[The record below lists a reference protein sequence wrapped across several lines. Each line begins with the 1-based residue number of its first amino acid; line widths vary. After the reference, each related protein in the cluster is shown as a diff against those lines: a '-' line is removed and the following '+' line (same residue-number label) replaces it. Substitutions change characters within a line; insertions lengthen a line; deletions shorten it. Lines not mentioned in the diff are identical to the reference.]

1 MQRSFPSHIPLL
13 KKKKQLLVA
22 CTDQLI
28 NINRTLAEVI
38 FFFRSQSHT
47 VTVWYSLS
55 STDARY
61 SPWLLWWKQT
71 ENTAL
76 LLTSRETIILR
87 RAEELPSEVVRALAS
102 QPCGLGSYP
111 DLGPRFFLQF
121 SSLHKNQSFNSNSIP
136 INEHLLTS
144 SSDFF
149 RVSCVNYVIQK
160 PTSANQG
167 YNLTQVTISC

>member
-1 MQRSFPSHIPLL
+1 MQRSFPSHIPLFS
-13 KKKKQLLVA
+13 KKQLLVA

-61 SPWLLWWKQT
+61 SPWLLWWRQT

-76 LLTSRETIILR
+76 LLTSREIIWGGLR
-87 RAEELPSEVVRALAS
+87 NFLPKLPERWPPNLVAWVHIPTFV
-102 QPCGLGSYP
+102 QG
-111 DLGPRFFLQF
+111 FF
-121 SSLHKNQSFNSNSIP
+121 SSFPPFTKTKVLNSNSIP

-167 YNLTQVTISC
+167 YNLTRVKISY